1 LNLKKGMVDGA
12 GIKIDEDMLLG
23 VVRPLKS
30 IKPNWRFGKK

>member
-1 LNLKKGMVDGA
+1 MVDGA

-30 IKPNWRFGKK
+30 I

>member
-1 LNLKKGMVDGA
+1 MVDGA

-30 IKPNWRFGKK
+30 INLTGGLVRNESW

>member
-1 LNLKKGMVDGA
+1 MNLKKGMVDGA

-30 IKPNWRFGKK
+30 NLKT